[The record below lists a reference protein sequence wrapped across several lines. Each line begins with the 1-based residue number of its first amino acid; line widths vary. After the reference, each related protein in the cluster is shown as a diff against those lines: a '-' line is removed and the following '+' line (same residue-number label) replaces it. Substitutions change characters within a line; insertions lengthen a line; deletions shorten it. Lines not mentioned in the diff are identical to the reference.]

1 MPSNPLPVPVRHL
14 RTALLLGPLML
25 AGCQSWW
32 PGTPAAPA
40 SATPSTPPVT
50 APMGQGPVRP
60 LQRHLMWLLTEQHEL
75 LKVDATAPGTVLQR
89 ARVSGLAANES
100 LVGMDYRVAKGVLYA
115 LSDRGRLYTL
125 DPASGRLTPVGGA
138 AIPWSLHG
146 GRFGVDFNPAAD
158 RVRVVAQTGQ
168 NLRLH
173 PDTGQMVDGD
183 AGAAGLQPDPP
194 LAYAPGDRAAG
205 STPQVAAAAYT
216 YNLRNEKLTTNYAID
231 LGHGTLVTQGSHE
244 DTKPPVS
251 PNTGR
256 LFTVGPLGVPG
267 LKDAHFDIADQDN
280 AAFAALRTD
289 ATRLYRL
296 DLATGKASLV
306 GTLADGGALRGLAL
320 EP

>member
-1 MPSNPLPVPVRHL
+1 MPSTPSTVPARHL
-14 RTALLLGPLML
+14 RAALLLGPLML

-32 PGTPAAPA
+32 PSAPAAPTA
-40 SATPSTPPVT
+40 ATPSAPAA

-75 LKVDATAPGTVLQR
+75 LKVDATAPDTVLQR
-89 ARVSGLAANES
+89 ARVQGLATNES
-100 LVGMDYRVAKGVLYA
+100 LVGMDYRVARGVLYA
-115 LSDRGRLYTL
+115 LSDRGRLFTL
-125 DPASGRLTPVGGA
+125 DPASGQLTPVGAA
-138 AIPWSLHG
+138 AIPWALHG
-146 GRFGVDFNPAAD
+146 ARFGVDFNPAAD
-158 RVRVVAQTGQ
+158 RVRVVSQTGQ

-183 AGAAGLQPDPP
+183 ATAAGLQPDPP
-194 LAYAPGDRAAG
+194 LSYAPGDRAAG
-205 STPQVAAAAYT
+205 TTPQVNAAAYT
-216 YNLRNEKLTTNYAID
+216 YNLKNEKLTTNYAID
-231 LGHGTLVTQGSHE
+231 LGHGSLVTQGSHE
-244 DTKPPVS
+244 DAKPPVS

-256 LFTVGPLGVPG
+256 LFTVGSLGVAG

-306 GTLADGGALRGLAL
+306 GPLAGGVALRGLAL